1 MEIKCQL
8 DLGKV
13 DHKNGME
20 IPFWKPNNKTT
31 LIGPEIYTR
40 HQQLVRQ
47 SEKGKMG

>member
-31 LIGPEIYTR
+31 LIGPEIYIR
-40 HQQLVRQ
+40 GISSWLDSLKR
-47 SEKGKMG
+47 GK